1 MSDKSNVVL
10 MDPADAVMQIEY
22 QMPLSPNGQGIGF
35 RVPVS
40 VGISAAALKEVMDR
54 VSNEARRLSYVEEL
68 PRTKHL
74 LRAKEAAVEHMA
86 KERAA
91 ALARQ
96 ELHQMEEARRHP
108 NRRNEMPARPAD
120 ISAVAQFDA
129 KIAETLTE
137 IDIIKRRIP
146 YLEGFLAGTCTA
158 LDDPAGSPMSE
169 AAD

>member
-1 MSDKSNVVL
+1 MSDKSNVVY
-10 MDPADAVMQIEY
+10 MDPADTTMQIEY

-35 RVPVS
+35 RITVPTA
-40 VGISAAALKEVMDR
+40 ISAAALKERMDC
-54 VSNEARRLSYVEEL
+54 VSNEARRLSYIEEL

-74 LRAKEAAVEHMA
+74 LRAKEAALIHME

-96 ELHQMEEARRHP
+96 ELHKMEEGRRHP
-108 NRRNEMPARPAD
+108 NRRNDIPARPAD